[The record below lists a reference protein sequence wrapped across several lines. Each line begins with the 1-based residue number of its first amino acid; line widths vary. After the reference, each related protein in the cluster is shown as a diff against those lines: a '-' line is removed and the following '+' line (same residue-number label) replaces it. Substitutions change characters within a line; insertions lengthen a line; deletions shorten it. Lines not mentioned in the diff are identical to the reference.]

1 MYSGFAFHR
10 HLLTGRGRGKTHT
23 MLTGDIGQLRFYTT
37 KLTAEENKQILR
49 KSDCK
54 GSGKRQAGRMAG
66 LRTGE
71 YRHQGHAHH
80 RVARNDRQCSKVYL

>member
-10 HLLTGRGRGKTHT
+10 HLLTDRGRGKTHT

-37 KLTAEENKQILR
+37 KLTAEENKQIYANPTA
-49 KSDCK
+49 KGPESDK
-54 GSGKRQAGRMAG
+54 LVVWLDYA
-66 LRTGE
+66 E

-80 RVARNDRQCSKVYL
+80 RVARNDRQCSTVYL

>member
-37 KLTAEENKQILR
+37 KLTAEENKQIYANPTA
-49 KSDCK
+49 KGPESDK
-54 GSGKRQAGRMAG
+54 LVVWWITHRRISSPR
-66 LRTGE
+66 
-71 YRHQGHAHH
+71 HAHH
-80 RVARNDRQCSKVYL
+80 RMARNDRQCSKVYL